1 MTMTEM
7 SRLIEG
13 LRLLGLTGD
22 ELGDFLMWVENGD
35 PKYKPK
41 SIRN

>member
-13 LRLLGLTGD
+13 LRLLGLSGD
-22 ELGDFLMWVENGD
+22 ELADFLLWIENGD
-35 PKYKPK
+35 PQYKPK
-41 SIRN
+41 PIK